1 MSKIIAALKKE
12 ENSFVKRLKLIRF
25 VFLIVSLLIVSKIF
39 FLQIIDNEKPLKF
52 SAAVSNPFTLTGDR
66 GTIKD
71 INGEILATS
80 VEYPSIYLNPRAI
93 KNKEFYVKQLSKVLK
108 IPKEQIKK
116 KLDSRKYLYGSR
128 DWLALRRGK
137 IINLN
142 LKHVGIQMEPKRIYP
157 SKHLAGQILGHTNI
171 DQVGMEGIEYKYNK
185 YLLGSKTI
193 KVYKDGMGKIIA
205 GSTSTSSINSG
216 SDITLTI
223 NSKYQFVLEE
233 EIEKT
238 VKESGSLR
246 GYGILMNPNTGEIY
260 AMASYPFF
268 DPNKYSEYSNI
279 EKKNLPVWN
288 MFEPGSIMKSFLV
301 ASALNE
307 GVIDEET
314 VIDCENGKRKIGGHT
329 IKDVNPKGKLNP
341 EDVLRYSSNIGASK
355 IIEKLTA
362 EKYYEY
368 LKLFGFGKKTNIGLP
383 GEGNGLLSKPN
394 NWSRIKIAN
403 ISFGQGMSVSAIQLA
418 QALSIIANGGTFVE
432 PYIIK
437 KIENRNGKVVYDHK
451 AEKNTRILKYQ
462 TTKKIRKCS
471 EKLLKQDQ
479 LTELKL
485 KELMYLEKLELPN
498 LQKTGDIIKKD
509 LLFHLLDLHQRRIHN

>member
-1 MSKIIAALKKE
+1 
-12 ENSFVKRLKLIRF
+12 
-25 VFLIVSLLIVSKIF
+25 
-39 FLQIIDNEKPLKF
+39 
-52 SAAVSNPFTLTGDR
+52 
-66 GTIKD
+66 
-71 INGEILATS
+71 
-80 VEYPSIYLNPRAI
+80 
-93 KNKEFYVKQLSKVLK
+93 
-108 IPKEQIKK
+108 
-116 KLDSRKYLYGSR
+116 
-128 DWLALRRGK
+128 
-137 IINLN
+137 
-142 LKHVGIQMEPKRIYP
+142 
-157 SKHLAGQILGHTNI
+157 
-171 DQVGMEGIEYKYNK
+171 
-185 YLLGSKTI
+185 
-193 KVYKDGMGKIIA
+193 
-205 GSTSTSSINSG
+205 
-216 SDITLTI
+216 
-223 NSKYQFVLEE
+223 
-233 EIEKT
+233 
-238 VKESGSLR
+238 
-246 GYGILMNPNTGEIY
+246 
-260 AMASYPFF
+260 
-268 DPNKYSEYSNI
+268 
-279 EKKNLPVWN
+279 

-462 TTKKIRKCS
+462 TTKK
-471 EKLLKQDQ
+471 
-479 LTELKL
+479 
-485 KELMYLEKLELPN
+485 N
-498 LQKTGDIIKKD
+498 
-509 LLFHLLDLHQRRIHN
+509 